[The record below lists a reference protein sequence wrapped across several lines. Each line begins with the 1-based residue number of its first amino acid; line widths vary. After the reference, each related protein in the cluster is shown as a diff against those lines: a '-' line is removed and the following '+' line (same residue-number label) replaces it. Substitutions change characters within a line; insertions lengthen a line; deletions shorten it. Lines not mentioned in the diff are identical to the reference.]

1 MNMIQ
6 RNTVYAHTARF
17 DGTARALTE
26 DEMRRMVPSIFATTA
41 HHSRSE
47 RFQPIPTI
55 DVVRALSQE
64 GFVPVGAKQCGSR
77 DPDKRDFTKHLI
89 RLRRIDDVAKY
100 QTGDTVAEILL
111 KNANDGSAAYDLLA
125 GLFKILCLNS
135 LVAQTNTMESL
146 RVKHSGDVT
155 HKVIDGTY
163 RVLDTAVAA
172 LEAPREWS
180 IINLDQDERQAFA
193 EAAHV
198 VRFADAEGNVA
209 TPIKPQ
215 QLLLPRRQADQAP
228 NLWNTF
234 NVIQENAMR
243 GGLSAMGRDANNRPR
258 RSTTRA
264 VNGIDQDVKLNK
276 ALFTLA
282 SKMAELKK

>member
-1 MNMIQ
+1 MNMQ
-6 RNTVYAHTARF
+6 NTVYASTARF
-17 DGTARALTE
+17 DGSARALTE
-26 DEMRRMVPSIFATTA
+26 DELRQRAPSIFATTA
-41 HHSRSE
+41 HHSRSD

-55 DVVRALSQE
+55 DVVRALSRE
-64 GFVPVGAKQCGSR
+64 GFVPVGAKQSR
-77 DPDKRDFTKHLI
+77 ATEDRREHTKHLI

-100 QTGDTVAEILL
+100 QTGDTIAEILL
-111 KNANDGSAAYDLLA
+111 KNANDGTAAYDLLA

-135 LVAQTNTMESL
+135 LVAQTDTMDSL
-146 RVKHSGDVT
+146 RVKHSGDVAT
-155 HKVIDGTY
+155 KVIEGTY

-180 IINLDQDERQAFA
+180 TINLERDEQMAFA

-198 VRFADAEGNVA
+198 ARFGDAEGNVA

-215 QLLLPRRQADQAP
+215 QLLIARRTADQQP

-234 NVIQENAMR
+234 NVIQENAIK
-243 GGLSAMGRDANNRPR
+243 GGLSARGVDANNRPR

-282 SKMAELKK
+282 TKMAELKK

>member
-1 MNMIQ
+1 MNFHQ
-6 RNTVYAHTARF
+6 NNVYAQTARF
-17 DGTARALTE
+17 DGSARALSE
-26 DEMRRMVPSIFATTA
+26 DEMRKIAPSIFATTA

-47 RFQPIPTI
+47 RFAPIPTI
-55 DVVRALSQE
+55 EVVRALTRE
-64 GFVPVGAKQCGSR
+64 GFVPVGVKQCVARTDDRRPFG
-77 DPDKRDFTKHLI
+77 KHLI
-89 RLRRIDDVAKY
+89 RLRRLDDKAEY
-100 QTGDTVAEILL
+100 HAGDTVAEILL
-111 KNANDGSAAYDLLA
+111 KNANDGSAAYDLMA

-135 LVAQTNTMESL
+135 LVAQTDTMESL
-146 RVKHSGDVT
+146 RVRHSGDAVN
-155 HKVIDGTY
+155 KVIEGTY

-180 IINLDQDERQAFA
+180 RINLDRDEQQAFA

-198 VRFADAEGNVA
+198 VRFGDAEGNTDTA
-209 TPIKPQ
+209 IKPV
-215 QLLLPRRQADQAP
+215 QLLIARRTGDQQP

-234 NVIQENAMR
+234 NVIQENVIR
-243 GGLSAMGRDANNRPR
+243 GGLSARGVDANGRSR
-258 RSTTRA
+258 RTTTRP

>member
-1 MNMIQ
+1 MNFHQ
-6 RNTVYAHTARF
+6 NNVYAQTARF
-17 DGTARALTE
+17 DHSQRALTE
-26 DEMRRMVPSIFATTA
+26 DEMREKAPSIFATTA

-47 RFQPIPTI
+47 RFAPIPTI
-55 DVVRALSQE
+55 EVVRALSRE
-64 GFVPVGAKQCGSR
+64 GFMPVGVKQSR
-77 DPDKRDFTKHLI
+77 ASDDKREHTKHLI
-89 RLRRIDDVAKY
+89 RLRRIDEVVKY
-100 QTGDTVAEILL
+100 TAGDTVAEILL
-111 KNANDGSAAYDLLA
+111 KNANDGSAAYDLMA

-135 LVAQTNTMESL
+135 LVAQTSTMESL

-155 HKVIDGTY
+155 SKVIDGTY

-180 IINLDQDERQAFA
+180 TINLDRDEQVAFA
-193 EAAHV
+193 TAAHV
-198 VRFADAEGNVA
+198 ARFGDSEGNVDTA
-209 TPIKPQ
+209 IRPEQMLIA
-215 QLLLPRRQADQAP
+215 RRTADQAP

-234 NVIQENAMR
+234 NVVQENTIK
-243 GGLSAMGRDANNRPR
+243 GGLSAMGRDCNNRPR
-258 RSTTRA
+258 RTTTRA